1 MTSSR
6 RGFIAGLLALLPFA
20 KIANAGSGNVA
31 TIRLFNGSALPG
43 NGIVSPSITA
53 NTVFPAINS
62 AGYLDFKGIPGT
74 TTAVSVLDF
83 AAATPLAAIT
93 TTFPLS
99 RKPKV
104 FSFYQTTD
112 AGTGAT
118 TTVLVQ
124 V

>member
-6 RGFIAGLLALLPFA
+6 RGFLAGLLALIPFA
-20 KIANAGSGNVA
+20 KFAHAGSGKTA
-31 TIRLFNGSALPG
+31 TIRLFNGSAIPG

-83 AAATPLAAIT
+83 LNVEPLPAII
-93 TTFPLS
+93 TTFPTNG
-99 RKPKV
+99 KPKV
-104 FSFYQTTD
+104 FSFYQTIDPVT
-112 AGTGAT
+112 ALAK
-118 TTVLVQ
+118 TVLVQ